1 MSMADLVFG
10 ESNNWNCCMASQV
23 EIQVAEQT
31 GGWADIV
38 NMIVRPPRFVYPL
51 QLLGPKVIKAG
62 GIAMRVSSLLFP
74 HPPHHDHL
82 SPLTARI
89 ARPRTRRGSTSR

>member
-1 MSMADLVFG
+1 
-10 ESNNWNCCMASQV
+10 MASQV

-62 GIAMRVSSLLFP
+62 GIAMRVSPSFP
-74 HPPHHDHL
+74 PTRPTTTTRHHL